1 MSRKKITQLLLNRF
15 GRTLKEY
22 YNLWYRNKRK
32 PKAFSEANT
41 KLKRQ
46 RKGLIKTGVEQEEL
60 DRMEAEIRK
69 VNEDAVAGA
78 ARREAAEKL
87 KKKRKGK

>member
-1 MSRKKITQLLLNRF
+1 MNRF

-32 PKAFSEANT
+32 PKAFTKEDKARFSEANT

>member
-1 MSRKKITQLLLNRF
+1 MNRF

-22 YNLWYRNKRK
+22 YNLWYRKHRN
-32 PKAFSEANT
+32 PKGFTKEDKSSFAATST
-41 KLKRQ
+41 KLKKQ
-46 RKGLIKTGVEQEEL
+46 REGLIKTGVERREL
-60 DRMEAEIRK
+60 DRMEAEVRK
-69 VNEDAVAGA
+69 VNEDAAVGA